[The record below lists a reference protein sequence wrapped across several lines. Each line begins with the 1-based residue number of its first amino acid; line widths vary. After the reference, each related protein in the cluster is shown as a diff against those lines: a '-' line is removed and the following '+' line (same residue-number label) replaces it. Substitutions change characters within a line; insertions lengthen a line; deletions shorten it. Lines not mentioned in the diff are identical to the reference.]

1 MSLAT
6 ARTIFRRPGRG
17 RPRPRR
23 TERDRRV
30 LAAQLD
36 NLCHLGIWLQ
46 YGPILL
52 CGLLVLALSGDVPPW
67 SLGSFL
73 ALTVLAV
80 AAQGVLCHRY
90 RKEAARRERAGY
102 RAVVVTVVSLIAG
115 LAWGGAG
122 LVLFPR
128 LDAGGQTLIGLA
140 ILGPTALSMAVSAWY
155 LPALVAFLIP
165 SMGLIALGFLYAGP
179 VPQIAASAA
188 VLILLVGLI
197 GLGWVLHRK
206 FRGMVC
212 RQIDDRDFIERLLT
226 GRASENAVQR
236 RLETALESMSEALAV
251 FDADD
256 RLVICNR
263 RFMGEQHAGEA
274 RDLVGISFEEIVSG
288 DVGDAGIVNAIGR
301 KEDYVKERLA
311 YHRKGHGTFEI
322 QLTDG
327 RWLQVRD
334 RRIAGGGTVIVQT
347 DITAHKAA
355 EEKLRAA
362 KEKAEQANRSK
373 SEFLANTSHELR
385 TPLNAII
392 GFSEIMESQLF
403 GPLGGERYVEYARDI
418 RGSGEYLVQV
428 VNDLLDL
435 SKIEAGHLDPA
446 DETVDLERIIAAVV
460 NITQEQAKAQHLTVK
475 VRIQPNLPFLRA
487 DRRLVQ
493 QILLNLVS
501 NAVKFTP
508 SGGRIEIGADL
519 DRNRDM
525 LIKVSDTG
533 IGMNGEDL
541 ERAFEPFG
549 RAKGALI
556 RDFEGTGL
564 GLPLSLT
571 LTELHGGTLEVE
583 STPDHGTVATVRF
596 PADRVLRKNRDGV
609 AAPRVKTQAKTQA
622 KTRA

>member
-1 MSLAT
+1 MSDSV
-6 ARTIFRRPGRG
+6 P
-17 RPRPRR
+17 
-23 TERDRRV
+23 
-30 LAAQLD
+30 
-36 NLCHLGIWLQ
+36 
-46 YGPILL
+46 LL
-52 CGLLVLALSGDVPPW
+52 
-67 SLGSFL
+67 SLGGFL
-73 ALTVLAV
+73 ALTALAV
-80 AAQGVLCHRY
+80 AVQGLLCHRY
-90 RKEAARRERAGY
+90 RKEAPRRERAGY
-102 RAVVVTVVSLIAG
+102 RAIVVTVVSLIAG
-115 LAWGGAG
+115 FAWGGAG
-122 LVLFPR
+122 LVLFPQF
-128 LDAGGQTLIGLA
+128 DAGGRTLIGLV
-140 ILGPTALSMAVSAWY
+140 ILGPAALSVAVSAWY
-155 LPALVAFLIP
+155 MPALLAFLIP

-179 VPQIAASAA
+179 VPQNAAGAA

-197 GLGWVLHRK
+197 GLGWALHRK
-206 FRGMVC
+206 FRDMVC

-226 GRASENAVQR
+226 GRASENAVQQ

-263 RFMGEQHAGEA
+263 RFMGEQRAGEA
-274 RDLVGISFEEIVSG
+274 RDLVGISFEEIVSC
-288 DVGDAGIVNAIGR
+288 DVGEAGIVNAIGR
-301 KEDYVKERLA
+301 KEEYIKERLA
-311 YHRKGHGTFEI
+311 YHRKCYGTFEI
-322 QLTDG
+322 RLTDG

-362 KEKAEQANRSK
+362 KEKAEHANRSK

-418 RGSGEYLVQV
+418 RRSGKYLVQV
-428 VNDLLDL
+428 INDLLDL
-435 SKIEAGHLDPA
+435 SKIEAGRLDLI
-446 DETVDLERIIAAVV
+446 DEPVDLGRIIATVV
-460 NITQEQAKAQHLTVK
+460 NITQEQAKAQHLTVN
-475 VRIQPNLPFLRA
+475 VRIASDLPCLRA
-487 DRRLVQ
+487 DHRLVQ

-508 SGGRIEIGADL
+508 SGGRVEIDAAL
-519 DRNRDM
+519 ERNLGM
-525 LIKVSDTG
+525 VITVSDTG
-533 IGMNGEDL
+533 IGMSNEDL

-564 GLPLSLT
+564 GLPLSRT
-571 LTELHGGTLEVE
+571 LTKLHDGTLEVE
-583 STPDHGTVATVRF
+583 STPDQGTVATVRF
-596 PADRVLRKNRDGV
+596 PAGRVLHKSRDG
-609 AAPRVKTQAKTQA
+609 AAARLA